1 MGNEFKIALYI
12 DGSNVT
18 AVSIGNTQH
27 QGMREYQEDSFGY
40 TNLNQSNIQ
49 ETGFAAIVSDGM
61 GGLSSGDE
69 VSRYSVS
76 ALSEAIE
83 RFDRSAPAD
92 VYFRN
97 VFNDI
102 NNAVTSGGT
111 GGGATLSAV
120 YCTQKGVFWGSTGDS
135 RIYFCRRNKLYQLS
149 RDFDY
154 MDMLLDRVIDFDM
167 TMDEAL
173 SDPKKDN
180 LAAYIGSG
188 EYITPDTA
196 LKPLLP
202 YAGDR
207 ILICSD
213 GVYNALSETELISCF
228 RGGAQNS
235 ADMIGQA
242 VLNKGYRNQDNFTAI
257 VLEFK

>member
-61 GGLSSGDE
+61 GGLSSGDK
-69 VSRYSVS
+69 VSRYAVS
-76 ALSEAIE
+76 SLSEAIE
-83 RFDRSAPAD
+83 RFDRSVSVD
-92 VYFRN
+92 VFFRN
-97 VFNDI
+97 AFNDI
-102 NNAVTSGGT
+102 NNAVSSGDT

-120 YCTQKGVFWGSTGDS
+120 YCTQKGIFWGSTGDS

-149 RDFDY
+149 HDFDY
-154 MDMLLDRVIDFDM
+154 MDMLLDRVIASEI

-173 SDPKKDN
+173 ENPKKDT

-188 EYITPDTA
+188 EYLSPDVA

-207 ILICSD
+207 ILMCSD
-213 GVYNALSETELISCF
+213 GVYNALSEDELLSCF
-228 RGGAQNS
+228 VNGAQNS
-235 ADMIGQA
+235 ADLIGQA

>member
-1 MGNEFKIALYI
+1 MGNEFKVSLYI
-12 DGSNVT
+12 DSSNVT
-18 AVSIGNTQH
+18 AISIGNTQH

-40 TNLNQSNIQ
+40 TSLNHDSLQ

-61 GGLSSGDE
+61 GGLSSGDK

-76 ALSEAIE
+76 ALAGACENTDLSVPVNVRLA
-83 RFDRSAPAD
+83 
-92 VYFRN
+92 N

-102 NNAVTSGGT
+102 NNAVSAGDT

-120 YCTQKGVFWGSTGDS
+120 LCTQSGIYWCSTGDS
-135 RIYFCRRNKLYQLS
+135 RIYLCRHNKLYQLS

-154 MDMLLDRVIDFDM
+154 MDMLLDRVIDFDL
-167 TMDEAL
+167 TMDEAYEN
-173 SDPKKDN
+173 PKKDT

-188 EYITPDTA
+188 EYLFPDVSI
-196 LKPLLP
+196 KPLLP
-202 YAGDR
+202 YVGDR

-213 GVYNALSETELISCF
+213 GVYNALSEPELENCLTLS
-228 RGGAQNS
+228 AQDS
-235 ADMIGQA
+235 ADAICNM
-242 VLNKGYRNQDNFTAI
+242 VLGKGYSNQDNFTAI